1 MVRFRL
7 TNAKLPKKE
16 YDEATARGA
25 ARIALADWYGQC
37 YRRADKTTPHLQRDA
52 NLEAVKSIPGWLE
65 KKGIRNGYIMVC
77 TLLNATPKP
86 LILELDY
93 GTHASG
99 GITLRQLH
107 QQVRNK
113 LELEPKVSLR
123 MTPFRPWH
131 RHLTKNFP
139 IPEECALG
147 ARDVQCTHLLGT
159 TILYYTY
166 VHLRE

>member
-1 MVRFRL
+1 M
-7 TNAKLPKKE
+7 
-16 YDEATARGA
+16 
-25 ARIALADWYGQC
+25 
-37 YRRADKTTPHLQRDA
+37 TPNLQSDA
-52 NLEAVKSIPGWLE
+52 NLQAVASIPGWMK
-65 KKGIRNGYIMVC
+65 KKGIRNGYIMMC

-93 GTHASG
+93 EASASG
-99 GITLRQLH
+99 SLTYRQLH

-113 LELEPKVSLR
+113 LGLEPKVSLR

-131 RHLTKNFP
+131 LHLTKSFP
-139 IPEECALG
+139 IPEDRALR
-147 ARDVQCTHLLGT
+147 ATDAKCTWLLGT